1 MTAPKDFI
9 NDIERAIIDQL
20 RAVFTDANIHVFGE
34 YPQAADMQYPAIISE
49 ITSSGRF
56 DKFMGESVSFGSE
69 DKTGEIVGIMFT
81 YHIIIDKDSTLT
93 VTQDDLSTVVYKQR
107 RLLNYLMLN
116 VANILTDMGSLS
128 GGSWAANTEVV
139 QQDLNNWSD
148 IGYDPLLEKYGASA
162 IYMVAFKN
170 YR

>member
-20 RAVFTDANIHVFGE
+20 RTIFTDAHVFGE
-34 YPQAADMQYPAIISE
+34 YPQAADIQYPAIISE

-81 YHIIIDKDSTLT
+81 YHIIIDKDSELT
-93 VTQDDLSTVVYKQR
+93 VTQDDSSTVVVLGSSGTHVFVFTSILSNCSAVSVSKTSLR
-107 RLLNYLMLN
+107 FV
-116 VANILTDMGSLS
+116 VA
-128 GGSWAANTEVV
+128 
-139 QQDLNNWSD
+139 
-148 IGYDPLLEKYGASA
+148 AS
-162 IYMVAFKN
+162 
-170 YR
+170 